1 MAIGTR
7 YGVREVDFLE
17 SFQWDCRLGS
27 FRAELA
33 PNHVTIGKKNAAEV
47 QLLQFSPEANWAG
60 ILQGEKLVT
69 IRTMELDDLVT

>member
-7 YGVREVDFLE
+7 YGGREVDFLE

-33 PNHVTIGKKNAAEV
+33 ANHITSGKKNAAER
-47 QLLQFSPEANWAG
+47 QLL
-60 ILQGEKLVT
+60 
-69 IRTMELDDLVT
+69 